1 MFERTC
7 RGIRSHSTLLP
18 MTTSVSKRTRGVTW
32 TLFNYEPYLDQLKQY
47 AKDECEYMIFGF
59 EVCPDTEKRHL
70 QGYHYYSNARAYP
83 NKGWRKVT
91 NLETNGRDFIS
102 NGSPQQN
109 YDYCSKLG
117 DFWQFGELPKQ
128 GARTDWNQ
136 AVSDLQAGEDIH
148 TVVAR
153 QPQLLPTIRALE
165 RFQSIIHRPLNRPVN
180 VIILIGQSGTGKTR
194 WAYDTYP
201 DLYSKPSG
209 QWWDGYN
216 GQKTILLDDYYG
228 DLPYDQLLRVCDR
241 YPINLPIKG
250 GYIYGQYTT
259 VIITSNRQ
267 PERWYQNDIIALH
280 RRINLLDREYNHAPQ
295 VQEVLQAPQEGSPQ
309 AGGQGTPDHGS

>member
-1 MFERTC
+1 
-7 RGIRSHSTLLP
+7 

-59 EVCPDTEKRHL
+59 EICPDTGKRHL

-102 NGSPQQN
+102 NGSPQSN

-128 GARTDWNQ
+128 GARTDWTQ
-136 AVSDLQAGEDIH
+136 ALNDLQAGGDIL
-148 TVVAR
+148 TAVAN
-153 QPQLLPTIRALE
+153 QPQLLPCIRALITYKQMTQ
-165 RFQSIIHRPLNRPVN
+165 QSIHRN
-180 VIILIGQSGTGKTR
+180 VQVIVLVGPTGSGKSK
-194 WAYDTYP
+194 WAWDNFP
-201 DLYSKPSG
+201 DLYNKPDGS
-209 QWWDGYN
+209 WWDGYT
-216 GQKTILLDDYYG
+216 GQETILLDDYYG
-228 DLPYDQLLRVCDR
+228 DTPYPQLLKILDR
-241 YPINLPIKG
+241 YPLQLPVKG
-250 GYIYGQYTT
+250 GFIPARYTR
-259 VIITSNRQ
+259 VIITSNDVIGL
-267 PERWYQNDIIALH
+267 WYSKPGAPPMSIAALI
-280 RRINLLDREYNHAPQ
+280 RRVNSYYLNSIPDAIQ
-295 VQEVLQAPQEGSPQ
+295 IQEDLQASQEGSPQ